1 MDADAD
7 TVLLFLQ
14 TGPPG
19 FALQFPALVKV

>member
-14 TGPPG
+14 ADPPG